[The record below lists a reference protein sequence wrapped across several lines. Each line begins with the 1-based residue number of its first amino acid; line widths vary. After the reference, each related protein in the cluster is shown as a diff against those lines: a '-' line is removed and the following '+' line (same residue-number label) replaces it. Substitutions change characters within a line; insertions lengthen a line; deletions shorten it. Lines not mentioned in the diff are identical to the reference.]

1 MVPMLKISALAL
13 LVLLSLSPPQSQT
26 DDIAALK
33 RQMQEMKA
41 QQTSMERDL
50 QAIKA
55 LLQQA
60 QAPSAPAGDPFVGKS
75 IVITDEPTRGNASAK
90 ITVVEVSDFHCPFC
104 RRQTLQTVPSLM
116 TDYVNSGKVKYV
128 FVDYPIAQ
136 LHPDAF
142 RSHEAASC
150 AGDQGKY
157 WQMHDSLFTNAPV
170 RDAAQLT
177 AQARTIGLD
186 EAKFGSCLSGGVH
199 AASIRNSIARMQQLG
214 VGGTPLTLIGL
225 TPAPGAQMKVVASI
239 YGARPYAD
247 FKDAI
252 DSALAQAR

>member
-1 MVPMLKISALAL
+1 MLKLSAVAL
-13 LVLLSLSPPQSQT
+13 LALLSLSPPQSQS
-26 DDIAALK
+26 DEIAALK
-33 RQMQEMKA
+33 RQIQEMKA

-50 QAIKA
+50 QAIKS

-60 QAPSAPAGDPFVGKS
+60 QAPSAPAGDPFAGKS
-75 IVITDEPTRGNASAK
+75 IVITDEPTRGNGSAK

-104 RRQTLQTVPSLM
+104 RRQTLQTLPSLL

-157 WQMHDSLFTNAPV
+157 WQMHDSLFTNAPA
-170 RDAAQLT
+170 RDTAQLT
-177 AQARTIGLD
+177 AQAKTIGLD

-225 TPAPGAQMKVVASI
+225 TPAPGAPMKVVASV

-247 FKDAI
+247 FKEAI
-252 DSALAQAR
+252 DAALAQAH